1 MPSKIK
7 IGLVQ
12 INNSFSNQDYLPY
25 SIGLLQG
32 FIQKNLNNK
41 DCFEFLLP
49 IYKRIP
55 VGEAV
60 NRLVGA
66 NIILFSVYVWNLRI
80 SLEIARQIKTNNN

>member
-32 FIQKNLNNK
+32 FIQKILTITIALNFF
-41 DCFEFLLP
+41 CQF
-49 IYKRIP
+49 
-55 VGEAV
+55 
-60 NRLVGA
+60 
-66 NIILFSVYVWNLRI
+66 
-80 SLEIARQIKTNNN
+80 IKGFP